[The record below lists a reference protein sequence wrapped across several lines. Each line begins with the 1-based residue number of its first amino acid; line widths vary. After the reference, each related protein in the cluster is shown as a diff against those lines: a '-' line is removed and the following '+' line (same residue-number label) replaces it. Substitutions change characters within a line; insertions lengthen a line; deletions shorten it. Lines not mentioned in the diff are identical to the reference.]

1 MSQVILNSQYLGW
14 MSTIV
19 FELSRKKSHFPE
31 QFWEDK
37 YCVLG
42 KQNIKRNIEGK
53 EYACKLKY
61 LNFIFYDTIILNCF
75 LNHFSLHQTTMLGL
89 KVDTCL
95 VSSCV
100 CLFH

>member
-1 MSQVILNSQYLGW
+1 MDYVAESSDESGNIKFSIPCW

-61 LNFIFYDTIILNCF
+61 LNFFTI
-75 LNHFSLHQTTMLGL
+75 
-89 KVDTCL
+89 
-95 VSSCV
+95 
-100 CLFH
+100 